1 MPLEIYKRGNKYW
14 VRGRTDGFEHYFER
28 SLRTSDK
35 TVAAAKVAD
44 LERQGRQRAILG
56 PDAPTEADDLTFSAA
71 TAFYSPKPADAGYL
85 AKVIPSIGG
94 MKIKDITPKMV
105 RDLGKKLYPNAACDT
120 WRRQVVT
127 PICAVINNAHQEKG
141 TPLIRVKTYTAKERQ
156 EQDRARGKQSRQEKT
171 PGSWEW
177 LDGFRAHANRYQ
189 AALALFMFTTGARI
203 TQSILI
209 EPKHLDLQ
217 NGRLWLPEAKGHP
230 AQWVDIIPDMVVEL
244 ANLTPR
250 NGRVFGYQ
258 QRWGV
263 YKAWKQ
269 ACKNAGIEYI
279 PPHAAGRHGFG
290 TELIVRQ
297 GMDPATVAKHGRWHS
312 PRVPLDTYIHSDKS
326 SASVHEAFQR
336 GKKPISAKARQSKK
350 TV

>member
-1 MPLEIYKRGNKYW
+1 MPLQIYKRGNRFW
-14 VRGRTDGFEHYFER
+14 VRGRTDGIDRYIEQ
-28 SLRTSDK
+28 SLRTSDRQ
-35 TVAAAKVAD
+35 VAAAEVAEM
-44 LERQGRQRAILG
+44 ERQARQRAILG
-56 PDAPTEADDLTFSAA
+56 SDAPTEQDELTFAA
-71 TAFYSPKPADAGYL
+71 AVLLYDAKPADKKFL
-85 AKVIPSIGG
+85 LKVMPFIET
-94 MKIKDITPKMV
+94 MKVKDITPKLV
-105 RDLGKKLYPNAACDT
+105 RDLGKKLYPMAACDT

-141 TPLIRVKTYTAKERQ
+141 TPLIRVKAYTAKERQ
-156 EQDRARGKQSRQEKT
+156 EQDRLRGKQSRVEKV

-177 LDGFRAHANRYQ
+177 VDAFREHANRYQ
-189 AALALFMFTTGARI
+189 AALVLFMFTTGARI

-230 AQWVDIIPDMVVEL
+230 AQWVNVIPEVVADL
-244 ANLTPR
+244 ANLPPR
-250 NGRVFGYQ
+250 NDRVFGYQ

-263 YKAWKQ
+263 YKAWKT
-269 ACKNAGIEYI
+269 ACKKAGIEYI

-312 PRVPLDTYIHSDKS
+312 PRVPLDTYTHSDKS
-326 SASVHEAFQR
+326 SASVHEAFRR
-336 GKKPISAKARQSKK
+336 GKKPISAKPRQRKK
-350 TV
+350 SG